1 MICTNPD
8 KWKVINFTMEK
19 LLVIC
24 EKKSTT
30 DNSEDFERV
39 VHALNVLRVLFRC
52 SELGD
57 LVGPFISRAIHI
69 SIVLFN
75 SSSWPVS
82 IIYKITL
89 KLLYYSSINI

>member
-1 MICTNPD
+1 MLCTNPD

-24 EKKSTT
+24 ETKSTT
-30 DNSEDFERV
+30 HDSEDFERV

-57 LVGPFISRAIHI
+57 FVGPFISRAIHI
-69 SIVLFN
+69 SILLFN

-82 IIYKITL
+82 INY
-89 KLLYYSSINI
+89 

>member
-1 MICTNPD
+1 
-8 KWKVINFTMEK
+8 MEK

-24 EKKSTT
+24 ENKSTT
-30 DNSEDFERV
+30 GDSEDFERV
-39 VHALNVLRVLFRC
+39 VHALNVLRALFRC

-57 LVGPFISRAIHI
+57 QVGPYVSRAIHI

-82 IIYKITL
+82 IIF
-89 KLLYYSSINI
+89 